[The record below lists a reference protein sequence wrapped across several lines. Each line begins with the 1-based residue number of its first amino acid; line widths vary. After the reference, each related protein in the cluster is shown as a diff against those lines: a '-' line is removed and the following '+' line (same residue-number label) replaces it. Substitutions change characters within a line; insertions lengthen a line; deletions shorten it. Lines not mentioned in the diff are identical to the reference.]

1 MRRFYSQ
8 IARRKPLF
16 DGLEKYLNSSKVPN
30 TTKNKISTVLNSL
43 KVQLQSQDSKYSPYT
58 VKVGIYSHDTQLS
71 VKLTK
76 AILVDPLDP
85 KTYWSDYEQSLDI
98 AKNNVYQY
106 GDQFQVDN
114 NIESNYYRI
123 PSPFL
128 SSEYRPVVREKIK
141 EDEVKEIDNTE
152 IGYDKQYFNDIS
164 IVQVNAEQPKLD
176 DGSIPNVN
184 SSTIDLNK
192 NLNTNLKVSTFVPK
206 ILYDCHFIIHL
217 KSNLHDTLPPELSDT
232 IPVFT
237 IVNRNQPIANHITVD
252 VDEAIKANELLMKSP
267 SNSTQYLNLLDESNI
282 HQLLNLLNIETSK
295 YNPIKCLSA
304 TIINDLYALFDT
316 SIGGSK
322 SPNEITLTPRLSVS
336 KSQKELEKVKE
347 QLLASINDWRYNAHI
362 ALQTKVIPFVHNE
375 VVNKF
380 SKVHRNL
387 AQLDDLNVVISNKL
401 FDENTDGFLG
411 QEIIKFNQLVGRIS
425 ALNTENSATLSSE
438 IPLLDLKQLAKDDKL
453 LVLQN
458 QISDYTIKQLFVIN
472 IPTILVSTGFFVK
485 GFWSGQSLVAVVLLG
500 LAISLNDI
508 SRTLF
513 KSLSEFEKWY
523 VNSLRERIDQSA
535 NQLTILLQ
543 QQVKSTNDTLI
554 QSLNE
559 VEELEATFEDFWK
572 DK

>member
-8 IARRKPLF
+8 IARRNPLV
-16 DGLEKYLNSSKVPN
+16 DGLEKYLNSSKVASI
-30 TTKNKISTVLNSL
+30 TKNKISTVLSSL
-43 KVQLQSQDSKYSPYT
+43 KDQLQSQDEKYSPYT
-58 VKVGIYSHDTQLS
+58 IKVGIYSHDTQLS
-71 VKLTK
+71 LKLTK
-76 AILVDPLDP
+76 ALLVDPLDP

-106 GDQFQVDN
+106 GDRFQVDY
-114 NIESNYYRI
+114 NIESNYYKM

-128 SSEYRPVVREKIK
+128 SSEYRPVFKEKIK
-141 EDEVKEIDNTE
+141 EDEKKEIDNTE
-152 IGYDKQYFNDIS
+152 LGYDRQYFNDIS
-164 IVQVNAEQPKLD
+164 IVQVRAEQSELN
-176 DGSIPNVN
+176 DGSIPKVN
-184 SSTIDLNK
+184 SSTIDLDK
-192 NLNTNLKVSTFVPK
+192 NLNTNLKVSTFIPK
-206 ILYDCHFIIHL
+206 ILYDCHFIVHL
-217 KSNLHDTLPPELSDT
+217 KSNLHDTLPSELSDN

-252 VDEAIKANELLMKSP
+252 VDKAIEANELLMKSP

-304 TIINDLYALFDT
+304 TIINDLYVLFDT

-322 SPNEITLTPRLSVS
+322 SPNEITLTPRLSIS
-336 KSQKELEKVKE
+336 KSQKDLEKVKE

-362 ALQTKVIPFVHNE
+362 ALQTKVIPYVHNE

-387 AQLDDLNVVISNKL
+387 AQLDDLNVVISSKL

-425 ALNTENSATLSSE
+425 ALSTDNLDIASSD
-438 IPLLDLKQLAKDDKL
+438 IPLLGLKQLAKDDKL
-453 LVLQN
+453 LILQN

-485 GFWSGQSLVAVVLLG
+485 GFWSGQSFVAVVLLG

-508 SRTLF
+508 SRTMF
-513 KSLSEFEKWY
+513 RKLSEFEKWY

-535 NQLTILLQ
+535 DQLTRLLQ
-543 QQVKSTNDTLI
+543 QQIKSTNDTLI
-554 QSLNE
+554 QTLNE
-559 VEELEATFEDFWK
+559 VEELEASLATFLK